1 MNNLIVQSN
10 VYPISQA
17 RGIFGTLIDKVKKEK
32 TILFSKKGEI
42 KAALVDFDYLKKIQT
57 DINRL
62 YQKTYIGKKLIPS
75 TRIFTQ
81 KEISEWL
88 EEDKL

>member
-1 MNNLIVQSN
+1 MNNLIVQSE

-17 RGIFGTLIDKVKKEK
+17 RGIFGALIDKLKEDK
-32 TILFSKKGEI
+32 TILFSKKGKI
-42 KAALVDFDYLKKIQT
+42 KAALVDFDYLKKIQA

-62 YQKTYIGKKLIPS
+62 YQRTYIDKKLIPS

-81 KEISEWL
+81 KEVSEWL